1 MIIDRAN
8 YQVEHTRFDHLGEY
22 VRPGDLLVFNTS
34 RTLPAAL
41 DGCELP
47 AGPCMEIRLA
57 QHLPDD
63 SGWRCFCVK
72 GATFLLWSCGMQI
85 NFGQGLTGTV
95 YDHDQN
101 IPRLWKLR
109 FEIGNRAHR
118 SALPSRTTNR
128 YEYVSAPGIWT
139 TTRLSTL
146 RNRES
151 AEMPSAG
158 RAFTWKLLS

>member
-47 AGPCMEIRLA
+47 CMEIRLA

-63 SGWRCFCVK
+63 SWLALLFVSK
-72 GATFLLWSCGMQI
+72 GQPFSCGLRGGMQI

-101 IPRLWKLR
+101 IPRL
-109 FEIGNRAHR
+109 
-118 SALPSRTTNR
+118 
-128 YEYVSAPGIWT
+128 
-139 TTRLSTL
+139 
-146 RNRES
+146 
-151 AEMPSAG
+151 
-158 RAFTWKLLS
+158 